1 MSDPFQIE
9 PLGDHDYL
17 VHARYSS
24 GVIESRFR
32 ASSAVI
38 DELDAAEADEQR
50 IIEETALY
58 LAERQPVIDLPP
70 MVDLDDVEAA
80 YGDHYIKEMTRRLK
94 GS

>member
-1 MSDPFQIE
+1 MSEQFEIE

-17 VHARYSS
+17 VRARYSG

-32 ASSAVI
+32 ASPAVI
-38 DELDAAEADEQR
+38 DELDAAKADEQR
-50 IIEETALY
+50 VIEETALY
-58 LAERQPVIDLPP
+58 LAERQPVMDLPP

-80 YGDHYIKEMTRRLK
+80 YGDHYITEMTRRLK